1 MLAGS
6 RRWYDELSR
15 EDCVRNE
22 FEDYARG
29 IGIVLVVYGHVLRGL
44 MNADLVP
51 AHHWLVQTDYAIYT
65 FHMPLFFF
73 LSGLHVE
80 RGLRRGRPA
89 FLASKLQT
97 VVYPYVLWSILQG
110 LAQWLLSGDT
120 NQRFYLADLESVF
133 WNPFGQFWFLYA
145 LFLCQV
151 LVCLATTQ
159 RTKLV
164 FVTVASYF
172 VGSVFDAGIFTTALK
187 FFLFFVSGIFLAD
200 YLHAMVSRFATI
212 RGVVVTFVLLCGA
225 IYVARQLGAYDSVWA
240 LPAAVLGILLV
251 CEVALLTTRV
261 GAFRVLRTLGIASMP
276 IYLAHILFGSG
287 SRIVLMHFHADN
299 LYLQLCVGGACGLSL
314 PLVLYLFVAKLR
326 LEKYF
331 GFPAIPTVAIRPA
344 RVADALN

>member
-1 MLAGS
+1 M
-6 RRWYDELSR
+6 
-15 EDCVRNE
+15 RNE

-29 IGIVLVVYGHVLRGL
+29 IGIVLVVYGHVLRGV

-51 AHHWLVQTDYAIYT
+51 AHHWLIPTDYAIYT

-80 RGLRRGRPA
+80 RGLRWGRPA

-97 VVYPYVLWSILQG
+97 VVYPYLLWSVLQG
-110 LAQWLLSGDT
+110 LAQWVLSDDT
-120 NQRFYLADLESVF
+120 NQRFALADLENIF

-151 LVCLATTQ
+151 LVCVATTQ
-159 RTKLV
+159 RKKLV
-164 FVTVASYF
+164 LATVVSYF

-187 FFLFFVSGIFLAD
+187 FFLFFASGIFLAGH
-200 YLHAMVSRFATI
+200 LHTMVLRFATM
-212 RGVVVTFVLLCGA
+212 RGVVVTFMSLCGA
-225 IYVARQLGAYDSVWA
+225 IYVAQQFGGYDSVWA
-240 LPAAVLGILLV
+240 LPSAVLGILLV
-251 CEVALLTTRV
+251 CEVALLTTRL

-299 LYLQLCVGGACGLSL
+299 LYLQLCVGVVCGLSL
-314 PLVLYLFVAKLR
+314 PLLLYFFVARMR

-331 GFPAIPTVAIRPA
+331 GFPAIPAVAIHRA
-344 RVADALN
+344 RVADAMN